1 MILDKE
7 LMFSEDQAVT
17 ASAASTNH
25 IDLGEGGG
33 DQSLGEPILLH
44 CQVTEDFSTATG
56 STLVVSVQESAATS
70 FGSPTTIA
78 TSETASTTD
87 LKAGYTFKLGHMPSH
102 DARYVR
108 LYYTAATSFSAGK
121 LTAGL
126 ILSKQTNL

>member
-25 IDLGEGGG
+25 IDLGDAG
-33 DQSLGEPILLH
+33 DQALGEPIILH
-44 CQVTEDFSTATG
+44 CQVTEDFSASTG

-70 FGSPTTIA
+70 FSAPTTIA
-78 TSETASTTD
+78 TSESAVTTD

-102 DARYVR
+102 SERYVR
-108 LYYTAATSFSAGK
+108 LYYTAATAFSDGK
-121 LTAGL
+121 ITAGL